1 MKTFGNFMA
10 GVLLGG
16 IVGSVAALLLTP
28 SSGKEV
34 RDKIVDKYNFIHD
47 EVENAAKQRSDEL
60 KQELARLQN
69 KA

>member
-16 IVGSVAALLLTP
+16 IIGSVAALLLTP

-34 RDKIVDKYNFIHD
+34 RHQITEKYNYIHD

-60 KQELARLQN
+60 KQELARLQH